1 MLINKNLVEIVM
13 IYDDIYL
20 NETGAL
26 LEERLPY
33 SRSFYATIGA
43 G

>member
-1 MLINKNLVEIVM
+1 M

-33 SRSFYATIGA
+33 SRSFYATIWA
-43 G
+43 GLLNKMCWKNYR